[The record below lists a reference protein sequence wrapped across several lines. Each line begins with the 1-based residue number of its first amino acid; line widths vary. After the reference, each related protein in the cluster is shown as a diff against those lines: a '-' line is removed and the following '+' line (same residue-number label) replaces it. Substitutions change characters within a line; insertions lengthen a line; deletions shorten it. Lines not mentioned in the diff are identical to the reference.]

1 MKYEGMAAVAP
12 PTDRLAAR
20 LVEGMLWILAFFVFS
35 LPLVEAPKNLAA
47 VLYILAWAVYAVR
60 TRDFG
65 GRWNRYDS
73 VFLAI
78 LASGVASGIAGYAG
92 DVSGVFR
99 VFLLGWV
106 ISRAPLSPKAARVL
120 PAAACIGVLI
130 AIAMAAVPF
139 LRGTKSFLELP
150 SVGHVNQSA
159 LYIGI
164 LTPCAFGWWLQGA
177 QAGQGK
183 RMRLAMGV
191 SAAVCCAA
199 LLAGGSRAAA
209 GAAAIASVLMA
220 IAILGTG
227 QSAVRR
233 QLLGRAAL
241 TVAAIMALVAALGA
255 WAPGLSD
262 HKLTAQGLLKT
273 DSTETRIK
281 HWHLAIEGWREKPLL
296 GWGPEAFQRIKIDD
310 VCRWRAARGEDCDR
324 SLYLQ
329 QVHAHSVYAGTLA
342 ERGIVGALTLV
353 ALLAVWAWSL
363 LRSVGTASTS
373 WLWPASAASFFIVAV
388 AGTFNTTLRVEH
400 GSLALVWFGLWI
412 AAYAR
417 RAATARRAP

>member
-1 MKYEGMAAVAP
+1 VKYEGTAAVAP
-12 PTDRLAAR
+12 PEDRLAGR
-20 LVEGMLWILAFFVFS
+20 LKEAMLWILAFFVFS

-47 VLYILAWAVYAVR
+47 VLFVLSWVAYAVR

-65 GRWNRYDS
+65 GRWNRYDT
-73 VFLAI
+73 VFLAT
-78 LASGVASGIAGYAG
+78 LASGLASGLAGYAG
-92 DVSGVFR
+92 DVSGMFR

-106 ISRAPLSPKAARVL
+106 ISRAPLSNKAGRVL

-139 LRGTKSFLELP
+139 LRGTKGFLELP

-159 LYIGI
+159 LYIAI
-164 LTPCAFGWWLQGA
+164 LTACAFGWWLQGA
-177 QAGQGK
+177 QSGQGG
-183 RMRLAMGV
+183 RMRTGMGI
-191 SAAVCCAA
+191 SATVCCLA

-209 GAAAIASVLMA
+209 GAVALAAVLMA
-220 IAILGTG
+220 AAILGTG
-227 QSAVRR
+227 HSPVRR
-233 QLLGRAAL
+233 KLLGRAAV
-241 TVAAIMALVAALGA
+241 TVAILAVLVAALGA

-262 HKLTAQGLLKT
+262 RKLTAQGLLRT

-281 HWHLAIEGWREKPLL
+281 HWHLAVEGWREKPWL

-310 VCRWRAARGEDCDR
+310 VCRWRAARGEGCDR

-342 ERGIVGALTLV
+342 ERGIVGALTLA
-353 ALLAVWAWSL
+353 ALLAAWAWSL
-363 LRSVGTASTS
+363 LASVRTASSS
-373 WLWPASAASFFIVAV
+373 WLWTASAAGFVIVAV

-417 RAATARRAP
+417 RSSPPAVA